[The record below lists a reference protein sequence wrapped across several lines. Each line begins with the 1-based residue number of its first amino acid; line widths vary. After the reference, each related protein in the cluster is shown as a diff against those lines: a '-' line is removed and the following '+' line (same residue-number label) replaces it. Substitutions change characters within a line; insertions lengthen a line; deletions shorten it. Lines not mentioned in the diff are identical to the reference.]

1 MRSGFS
7 YLAEELKYKT
17 KLDWLGTT
25 ISFLGIVF
33 ASVNLFNGNAW
44 IFLLLGGLNFTILVL
59 SLLSSYRYLPR
70 SPLMMLNLYGAVA
83 NYTNFKRQQE
93 VLIAEIV
100 RIDTHLGYKTTLNT
114 QQWNTLGIEGLT
126 SIRNVRLLISRTVD

>member
-33 ASVNLFNGNAW
+33 ASVNLFNGSVW
-44 IFLLLGGLNFTILVL
+44 IFILLGGLNFTILVL

-83 NYTNFKRQQE
+83 NYTDFKRQQE

-114 QQWNTLGIEGLT
+114 QQWNMLDIEGLT

>member
-33 ASVNLFNGNAW
+33 ASVNLFNGSVW
-44 IFLLLGGLNFTILVL
+44 IFILLGGLNFTILVL

-114 QQWNTLGIEGLT
+114 QQWNMLDIEGLT

>member
-7 YLAEELKYKT
+7 YLASELKYKT

-59 SLLSSYRYLPR
+59 SLLSAYRYLPR

-83 NYTNFKRQQE
+83 NYTDFKRQQE
-93 VLIAEIV
+93 VLLAEIFALDTKIGRKSV
-100 RIDTHLGYKTTLNT
+100 MNYQRWNMID
-114 QQWNTLGIEGLT
+114 IEGLT
-126 SIRNVRLLISRTVD
+126 SIRNLGLLILRTVD

>member
-7 YLAEELKYKT
+7 YLASELKYKT

-83 NYTNFKRQQE
+83 NYTDFKRQQE
-93 VLIAEIV
+93 VLLAEIFALDAKIGRKSV
-100 RIDTHLGYKTTLNT
+100 MNYQRWNMIDL
-114 QQWNTLGIEGLT
+114 EGLT
-126 SIRNVRLLISRTVD
+126 SIRNLGLLILRTVD